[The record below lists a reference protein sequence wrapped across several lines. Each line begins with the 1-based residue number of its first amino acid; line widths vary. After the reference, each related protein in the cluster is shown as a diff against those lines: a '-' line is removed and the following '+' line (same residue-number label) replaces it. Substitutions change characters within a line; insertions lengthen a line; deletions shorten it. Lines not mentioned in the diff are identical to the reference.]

1 MFIALITFSKT
12 ITKYF
17 WKFLKIIQLQFAVIG
32 IPRIT
37 KGVQKEILTLET
49 FPHDVLNVMFKYLHL
64 YAFTIGCFS
73 ICLPM

>member
-17 WKFLKIIQLQFAVIG
+17 WNFLKIQSQFAVIG

-49 FPHDVLNVMFKYLHL
+49 FPHDVFKCHV
-64 YAFTIGCFS
+64 
-73 ICLPM
+73 